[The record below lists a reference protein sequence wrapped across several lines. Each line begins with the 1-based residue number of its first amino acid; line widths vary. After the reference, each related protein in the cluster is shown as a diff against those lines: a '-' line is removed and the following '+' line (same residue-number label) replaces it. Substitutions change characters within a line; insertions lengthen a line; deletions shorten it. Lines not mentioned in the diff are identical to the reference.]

1 MIEATAMSTFAIL
14 LGGDLV
20 RTPRL
25 DAALKGARVI
35 AADSGIRHAA
45 TLGLTPELWLGDFDS
60 VTAAEIA
67 ANAGIEREMHPPEK
81 DSTDGE
87 LAAEAA
93 IARGATSLILVGA
106 FGGERADHAFLN
118 MTAAIRFAERGLAVL
133 LSSGFEEGAP
143 LLPGTSGFDYG
154 DGTLFSVLAF
164 SPLSGLSVAGA
175 KWPLSDVEIAFG
187 SSLTL
192 SNEVRGDL
200 RIALRSGRALLLAR
214 PETTS
219 DPKG

>member
-1 MIEATAMSTFAIL
+1 MSTFAIL

-25 DAALKGARVI
+25 DAALSQARVI

-45 TLGLTPELWLGDFDS
+45 TLGLTPELWIGDFDS

-67 ANAGIEREMHPPEK
+67 ENAGIERDMHPPEK

-93 IARGATSLILVGA
+93 IARGATRLIMVGA
-106 FGGERADHAFLN
+106 FGGERADHAFLH
-118 MTAAIRFAERGLAVL
+118 MTAAIRLAERGLPVL
-133 LSSGFEEGAP
+133 LSSGSEEGAP
-143 LLPGTSGFDYG
+143 LLPGEHGFDYP
-154 DGTLFSVLAF
+154 DGTLFSILAF
-164 SPLSGLSVAGA
+164 SPLAGLSVSGA
-175 KWPLSDVEIAFG
+175 KWPLTEVELAFG

-192 SNEVRGDL
+192 SNAVRGSL
-200 RIALRSGRALLLAR
+200 RVSLRQGRALLLAR
-214 PETTS
+214 PETS
-219 DPKG
+219 SASKG

>member
-1 MIEATAMSTFAIL
+1 MSTFAIL

-25 DAALKGARVI
+25 DAALSQARVI

-45 TLGLTPELWLGDFDS
+45 TLGLTPELWIGDFDS

-67 ANAGIEREMHPPEK
+67 ENAGIERDMHPPEK

-93 IARGATSLILVGA
+93 IARGATRLIMVGA
-106 FGGERADHAFLN
+106 FGGERADHAFLH
-118 MTAAIRFAERGLAVL
+118 MTAAIRLAERGLPVL
-133 LSSGFEEGAP
+133 LSSGSEEGAP
-143 LLPGTSGFDYG
+143 LLPGEHGFDYP
-154 DGTLFSVLAF
+154 DGTLFSILAF
-164 SPLSGLSVAGA
+164 SPLAGLSVSGA
-175 KWPLSDVEIAFG
+175 KWPLTEVELAFG

-192 SNEVRGDL
+192 SNAVRGRL
-200 RIALRSGRALLLAR
+200 RVSLRQGRALLLAR
-214 PETTS
+214 PETS
-219 DPKG
+219 SASKG

>member
-1 MIEATAMSTFAIL
+1 MSTFAIL

-25 DAALKGARVI
+25 DAALGQARVI

-45 TLGLTPELWLGDFDS
+45 TLGVAPELWIGDFDS

-67 ANAGIEREMHPPEK
+67 QNAGIERDMHPPEK

-93 IARGATSLILVGA
+93 IARGATRLIMVGA
-106 FGGERADHAFLN
+106 FGGERADHAFLH
-118 MTAAIRFAERGLAVL
+118 MTAAIRLAERGVAVL
-133 LSSGFEEGAP
+133 LSSGSEEGAP
-143 LLPGTSGFDYG
+143 LLPGEHGFDYPH
-154 DGTLFSVLAF
+154 GTLFSILAF
-164 SPLSGLSVAGA
+164 SPLTGLSVRGA
-175 KWPLSDVEIAFG
+175 HWPLSDVDIAFG

-192 SNEVRGDL
+192 SNAVRGDL
-200 RIALRSGRALLLAR
+200 RVSLRQGRALLLAR
-214 PETTS
+214 PETPS
-219 DPKG
+219 PAKG